1 MKGKGRKSAK
11 TASPAEQLEARAGLP
26 EALRYLLARYP
37 RDLWQAHGNFDGLT
51 RFWLERHMMF
61 RQVLGEWHGET
72 RQFIDKAGD
81 PRRFAG
87 RSAQLGGFLIN
98 QLHGHHQIEDH
109 HYFPELS
116 RAEPRL
122 ERGFDI
128 LDADHHALDGHLHAL
143 ADDTN
148 ALLRGLDGKAVA
160 ARDLAGVLEARLA
173 AFAPFLERHLTD
185 EEELVVPAILHHALR
200 F

>member
-1 MKGKGRKSAK
+1 MADRKGKAGIGGLG
-11 TASPAEQLEARAGLP
+11 LETRAALP

-61 RQVLGEWHGET
+61 RQVLGEWHAET
-72 RQFIDKAGD
+72 RQFIDNAGD

-87 RSAQLGGFLIN
+87 RSAHLGGFLIN

-122 ERGFDI
+122 ERGFSI
-128 LDADHHALDGHLHAL
+128 LDADHHALDGHLQAL
-143 ADDTN
+143 ANDTN
-148 ALLRGLDGKAVA
+148 ALLRGFAEKTAKA
-160 ARDLAGVLEARLA
+160 RERAGALEARLA
-173 AFAPFLERHLTD
+173 GFAPFLDRHLVD
-185 EEELVVPAILHHALR
+185 EEELVVPVILHHALR